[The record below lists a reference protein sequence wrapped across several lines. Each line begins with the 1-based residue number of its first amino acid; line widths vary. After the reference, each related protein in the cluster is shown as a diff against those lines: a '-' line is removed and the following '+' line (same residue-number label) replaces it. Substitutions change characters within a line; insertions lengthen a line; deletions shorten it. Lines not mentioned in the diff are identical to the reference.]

1 MHKSSE
7 KDRKEN
13 DKLTIGYKKTKA
25 IFKYIL
31 TFFIVIIIF
40 VGALT
45 LSSTF
50 PQDWIQKNMERSVE
64 ELYKESIPSI
74 ILGIWFDSASDTT
87 MLNAAYSID
96 SRNPLESAMLARID
110 YVPEKQQKY
119 YEDTTTFD
127 NVRLNEGYNVKEQL
141 KKTVDGNIEETYEY
155 ARYWHGYISIIR
167 PLLIFFSFD
176 EIRKILVSVFA
187 FLAMILMMVLYKKV
201 SFKYCLVILLAL
213 LTSEYFFMGFNLQGT
228 FTFIIAMIASIVI
241 CIRFEKIKNIG
252 LYFMVIGMVTCYF
265 DLLTHP
271 IITLGIPMLIYLLLK
286 QEKENLSLKESIKFI
301 ISNTILWGIGW
312 ITANL
317 AKWIIVDIL
326 YHRDLIHK
334 SLLQFY
340 HRSQRDYSSTLTWYS
355 GLSANIL
362 YSKENT
368 ITYFVMLA
376 IYFVGYLIKNYKE
389 IHINIKE
396 AFPYLI
402 ISLMPIAWLIVM
414 RNHTLSH
421 MYFTWR
427 MLIVF
432 YIAIGIFLFKLFG
445 TKNKTNEVEKLKEE
459 NNNQK
464 EETKDDIK
472 ILEK

>member
-1 MHKSSE
+1 MNKSKE
-7 KDRKEN
+7 KNENQN
-13 DKLTIGYKKTKA
+13 DKSARTHEITKV

-50 PQDWIQKNMERSVE
+50 PQDWIQKNTEQSVE
-64 ELYKESIPSI
+64 ELYKEGIPSV
-74 ILGIWFDSASDTT
+74 ILGMYFDSASDTT
-87 MLNAAYSID
+87 MLNAPYSID
-96 SRNPLESAMLARID
+96 PSKPLESAMLARID

-127 NVRLNEGYNVKEQL
+127 NVRFNEGYNVKEQL
-141 KKTVDGNIEETYEY
+141 KKTVDGSIEETYEY

-201 SFKYCLVILLAL
+201 SFKYCFVILLAL
-213 LTSEYFFMGFNLQGT
+213 LASEYFFMGFNLQGT
-228 FTFIIAMIASIVI
+228 FTFIIAMIAAIVI

-312 ITANL
+312 ITANI

-355 GLSANIL
+355 GLRANIL

-368 ITYFVMLA
+368 ITYFAILA
-376 IYFVGYLIKNYKE
+376 IYFTGYLIKNYKE

-459 NNNQK
+459 SNSKK
-464 EETKDDIK
+464 EDTKDDMK

>member
-50 PQDWIQKNMERSVE
+50 PQDWIQKNTERSVE

-241 CIRFEKIKNIG
+241 CVRFEKIKNIG

-265 DLLTHP
+265 DLL
-271 IITLGIPMLIYLLLK
+271 I
-286 QEKENLSLKESIKFI
+286 Q
-301 ISNTILWGIGW
+301 
-312 ITANL
+312 
-317 AKWIIVDIL
+317 
-326 YHRDLIHK
+326 
-334 SLLQFY
+334 
-340 HRSQRDYSSTLTWYS
+340 
-355 GLSANIL
+355 
-362 YSKENT
+362 
-368 ITYFVMLA
+368 
-376 IYFVGYLIKNYKE
+376 
-389 IHINIKE
+389 
-396 AFPYLI
+396 
-402 ISLMPIAWLIVM
+402 
-414 RNHTLSH
+414 
-421 MYFTWR
+421 
-427 MLIVF
+427 
-432 YIAIGIFLFKLFG
+432 
-445 TKNKTNEVEKLKEE
+445 
-459 NNNQK
+459 
-464 EETKDDIK
+464 
-472 ILEK
+472 